1 MKISYFI
8 GGNFMFRYNFK
19 KNFIFLKDY
28 IKKASN
34 KAETYDKNLTNP
46 FINQGFKLKEN
57 TYVWVEKP

>member
-1 MKISYFI
+1 
-8 GGNFMFRYNFK
+8 MFRYNFK